1 MLQRNQSFINT
12 PYKEST
18 MHIRLILIATT
29 LIFSSTL
36 ALAADDPITTQENKL
51 KQVYGKQ
58 LMTEEERS
66 EQRAKMR
73 AATTTEEKEQIRK
86 ENQQRMKQRAKEQ
99 GVTLIDKRQ
108 NKQKGNTNSFD
119 PRQTLP
125 LNQAQQAHV
134 LSEMRSL
141 LAGTQAIVTALATD
155 DMETV
160 AKQAR
165 LLGMGMKKK
174 PENKLHGILPK
185 AFMMQGKA
193 VHTAFDRIADD
204 AESIKDP
211 KHTLM
216 QLGKALSICQGCHE
230 MYRIEANNTNV
241 GMGKHKMQ
249 LHQNNNSAGMKHK
262 GNNK

>member
-1 MLQRNQSFINT
+1 MNIQQMIV
-12 PYKEST
+12 T
-18 MHIRLILIATT
+18 MATT
-29 LIFSSTL
+29 LMFSSTL
-36 ALAADDPITTQENKL
+36 VLAADDSVTTQESTL
-51 KQVYGKQ
+51 EQVYGKQ
-58 LMTEEERS
+58 LMTEQERTK
-66 EQRAKMR
+66 QRAKMR
-73 AATTTEEKEQIRK
+73 AATTVEEKEQIRK

-108 NKQKGNTNSFD
+108 NKQKANTNPFD
-119 PRQTLP
+119 QRQTLP
-125 LNQAQQAHV
+125 LNKAQQAHV

-141 LAGTQAIVTALATD
+141 LAGTQAIITALATD

-204 AESIKDP
+204 AVSIKNP
-211 KHTLM
+211 KHTLK
-216 QLGKALSICQGCHE
+216 QLGEALSVCQGCHE
-230 MYRIEANNTNV
+230 IYRIEANNTNI
-241 GMGKHKMQ
+241 GMGKHKGK
-249 LHQNNNSAGMKHK
+249 N
-262 GNNK
+262 

>member
-1 MLQRNQSFINT
+1 MYIRPIIITIASTLML
-12 PYKEST
+12 
-18 MHIRLILIATT
+18 
-29 LIFSSTL
+29 SSTL
-36 ALAADDPITTQENKL
+36 VLAADDSVTKQESTL

-58 LMTEEERS
+58 LMTEQERS
-66 EQRAKMR
+66 EQRSKMR
-73 AATTTEEKEQIRK
+73 AATTEAERESIRK
-86 ENQQRMKQRAKEQ
+86 ENQERMKQRAKEQ

-108 NKQKGNTNSFD
+108 NKQKGNTNLFD
-119 PRQTLP
+119 RRQTLL

-141 LAGTQAIVTALATD
+141 LTGTQAIVAALDTD

-193 VHTAFDRIADD
+193 VHMAFDRIADD

-211 KHTLM
+211 KHTLK
-216 QLGKALSICQGCHE
+216 QLGEALSVCQGCHE
-230 MYRIEANNTNV
+230 MFRIEANNTNS